1 MTTTPELIDNIANDK
16 LNDANKIFGDLIKT
30 RLATSIEQEKAKVAN
45 AVFNQ
50 AKAEPAETEAEP
62 VVDEV

>member
-50 AKAEPAETEAEP
+50 SKA
-62 VVDEV
+62 

>member
-16 LNDANKIFGDLIKT
+16 LNDANKIFSNLIKT

-50 AKAEPAETEAEP
+50 SKAET